1 MADAKILV
9 TDDEEDIREVVVDR
23 LEHAGYQ
30 VEAAADGV
38 ECLDKLAAFAA
49 DLLVL
54 DLRMPR
60 MDGLTV
66 LRTLRERGDA
76 VPVLILSASSERNI
90 AADTIAQGAA
100 AYMLKPFEPAAF
112 LAKVSQLLRGGER

>member
-1 MADAKILV
+1 MPEAKVLV
-9 TDDEEDIREVVVDR
+9 TDDEEDIREVVADR
-23 LEHAGYQ
+23 LTHWGYE
-30 VEAAADGV
+30 VAEAEDGV
-38 ECLDKLAAFAA
+38 ECLEQLDTFAA

-66 LRTLRERGDA
+66 LRTLRERGSH

-90 AADTIAQGAA
+90 AEDTMAEGAA
-100 AYMLKPFEPAAF
+100 AYMLKPFDPDA
-112 LAKVSQLLRGGER
+112 LRAKVAELLAGESA

>member
-1 MADAKILV
+1 MPDAKVLV
-9 TDDEEDIREVVVDR
+9 TDDEEDIREVVADR
-23 LEHAGYQ
+23 LSHWGYEVAQ
-30 VEAAADGV
+30 AEDGI
-38 ECLDKLAAFAA
+38 ECLERLETFSA

-66 LRTLRERGDA
+66 LRTLREQGSQ

-90 AADTIAQGAA
+90 AEDTMAEGAA
-100 AYMLKPFEPAAF
+100 AYMLKPFDPEALKKKVAEL
-112 LAKVSQLLRGGER
+112 LAGEGA

>member
-1 MADAKILV
+1 MPDARILV
-9 TDDEEDIREVVVDR
+9 TDDEEDIREVVADR

-30 VEAAADGV
+30 VEQAADGV
-38 ECLDKLAAFAA
+38 ECLERLETFAA

-66 LRTLRERGDA
+66 LRTLRERGA
-76 VPVLILSASSERNI
+76 TVPVLILSASSERNI
-90 AADTIAQGAA
+90 AEDTVSEGAA
-100 AYMLKPFEPAAF
+100 AYMLKPFEPEPF
-112 LAKVSQLLRGGER
+112 LARVTELLSGNVA